1 MCFKS
6 MKTTL
11 IIGASSAIGQ
21 ATAKKLIENGER
33 VLSISRSIPDFSYDQ
48 HVEFDVLSDQPF
60 PAFEGKID
68 GLVYC
73 PGSIL
78 LKPFRGLKPEDFRA
92 GFELNVMGAIRSIQA
107 YTSNLQLSENASI
120 VLYSTVAVEIG
131 MPFHSAVSVNKGAI
145 EGLTKALAAEFA
157 SKIRVNCI
165 APSLTQTQMADKMV
179 STPEKIE
186 AMAQRHPMKR
196 IGQPEDIANMTQFL
210 LSDASSWMTGQ
221 ILHVDGG
228 MSTLKA

>member
-1 MCFKS
+1 

-11 IIGASSAIGQ
+11 IIGSSSAIGQ
-21 ATAKKLIENGER
+21 ATAKKLIANGER
-33 VLSISRSIPDFSYDQ
+33 VLSISRSTPAFDFDQ
-48 HVEFDVLSDQPF
+48 HEEFDVLSEQPF
-60 PAFEGKID
+60 PTFEGKID

-73 PGSIL
+73 PGSIV
-78 LKPFRGLKPEDFRA
+78 LKPFRGLKSEDFRA

-107 YTSNLQLSENASI
+107 YTANLQLSDQAAI

-131 MPFHSAVSVNKGAI
+131 MPFHAAVSVNKGAI

-165 APSLTQTQMADKMV
+165 APSLTQTPMADKLV
-179 STPEKIE
+179 STAEKIE

-196 IGQPEDIANMTQFL
+196 IGQPEDIANATQFL

-221 ILHVDGG
+221 IMHVDGG

>member
-1 MCFKS
+1 

-11 IIGASSAIGQ
+11 IIGSSSAIGQ
-21 ATAKKLIENGER
+21 ATARKLIANGER
-33 VLSISRSIPDFSYDQ
+33 VLSISRSTPAFDFDQ
-48 HVEFDVLSDQPF
+48 HEEFDVLSEQPF
-60 PAFEGKID
+60 PTFEGKID

-78 LKPFRGLKPEDFRA
+78 LKPFRGLKSEDFRA

-107 YTSNLQLSENASI
+107 YTANLQLSDQAAI

-131 MPFHSAVSVNKGAI
+131 MPFHAAVSVNKGAI
-145 EGLTKALAAEFA
+145 EGLTKALAAEFT

-165 APSLTQTQMADKMV
+165 APSLTQTPMADKLV
-179 STPEKIE
+179 STAEKIE

-196 IGQPEDIANMTQFL
+196 IGQPEDIANATQFL

-221 ILHVDGG
+221 IMHVDGG

>member
-1 MCFKS
+1 

-11 IIGASSAIGQ
+11 IIGSSSAIGQ
-21 ATAKKLIENGER
+21 ATARKLIANGER
-33 VLSISRSIPDFSYDQ
+33 VLSISRSTPAFDFDQ
-48 HVEFDVLSDQPF
+48 HEEFDVLSEQPF
-60 PAFEGKID
+60 PTFEGKID

-78 LKPFRGLKPEDFRA
+78 LKPFRGLKSEDFRA

-107 YTSNLQLSENASI
+107 YTANLQLSDQAAI

-131 MPFHSAVSVNKGAI
+131 MPFHAAVSVNKGAI

-165 APSLTQTQMADKMV
+165 APSLTQTPMADKLV
-179 STPEKIE
+179 STAEKID

-196 IGQPEDIANMTQFL
+196 IGQPEDIANATQFL

-221 ILHVDGG
+221 IMHVDGG

>member
-1 MCFKS
+1 

-33 VLSISRSIPDFSYDQ
+33 VLSISRSTPDFSYDQ

-60 PAFEGKID
+60 PAFEGKIE

-78 LKPFRGLKPEDFRA
+78 LKPFRGLKPEDFRT

-131 MPFHSAVSVNKGAI
+131 MPFHSAVSVSKGAI

-165 APSLTQTQMADKMV
+165 APSLTQTPMADKMV

-210 LSDASSWMTGQ
+210 LSEASSWMTGQ

>member
-1 MCFKS
+1 M
-6 MKTTL
+6 
-11 IIGASSAIGQ
+11 IA
-21 ATAKKLIENGER
+21 NGER
-33 VLSISRSIPDFSYDQ
+33 VLSISRSTPAFDFDQ
-48 HVEFDVLSDQPF
+48 HEEFDVLSEQPF
-60 PAFEGKID
+60 PTFEGKID

-107 YTSNLQLSENASI
+107 YTPNLQLSENASI
-120 VLYSTVAVEIG
+120 VLYSSVAVEVG
-131 MPFHSAVSVNKGAI
+131 MPFHALVSASKGAI

-165 APSLTQTQMADKMV
+165 APSLTQTPMADRLV
-179 STPEKIE
+179 STAEKIE

-196 IGQPEDIANMTQFL
+196 IGQPEDIANATQFL

-221 ILHVDGG
+221 IMHVDGG

>member
-1 MCFKS
+1 

-11 IIGASSAIGQ
+11 IIGSSSAIGQ
-21 ATAKKLIENGER
+21 ATAKKLIANGER
-33 VLSISRSIPDFSYDQ
+33 VLSISRSTPAFDFDQ
-48 HVEFDVLSDQPF
+48 HEEFDVLSEQPF
-60 PAFEGKID
+60 PTFEGKID

-78 LKPFRGLKPEDFRA
+78 LKPFRGLKSEDFRA

-107 YTSNLQLSENASI
+107 YTPNLQLSENASI
-120 VLYSTVAVEIG
+120 VLYSSVAVEVG
-131 MPFHSAVSVNKGAI
+131 MPFHALVSASKGAI

-165 APSLTQTQMADKMV
+165 APSLTQTPMADRLV
-179 STPEKIE
+179 STAEKIE

-196 IGQPEDIANMTQFL
+196 IGQPEDIANATQFF

-221 ILHVDGG
+221 IMHVDGG

>member
-1 MCFKS
+1 

-11 IIGASSAIGQ
+11 IIGSSSAIGQ
-21 ATAKKLIENGER
+21 ATAKKLIVNGER
-33 VLSISRSIPDFSYDQ
+33 VLSISRSTPAFDFDQ
-48 HVEFDVLSDQPF
+48 HEEFDVLSEQPF
-60 PAFEGKID
+60 PTFEGKID

-78 LKPFRGLKPEDFRA
+78 LKPFRGLKSEDFRA

-107 YTSNLQLSENASI
+107 YTPNLQLSENASI
-120 VLYSTVAVEIG
+120 VLYSSVAVEVG
-131 MPFHSAVSVNKGAI
+131 MPFHALVSASKGAI

-165 APSLTQTQMADKMV
+165 APSLTQTPMADRLV
-179 STPEKIE
+179 STAEKIE

-196 IGQPEDIANMTQFL
+196 IGQPEDIANATQFL

-221 ILHVDGG
+221 IMHVDGG

>member
-1 MCFKS
+1 

-11 IIGASSAIGQ
+11 IIGSSSAIGQ
-21 ATAKKLIENGER
+21 ATARKLIANGER
-33 VLSISRSIPDFSYDQ
+33 VLSISRSTPAFDFDQ
-48 HVEFDVLSDQPF
+48 HEEFDVLSEQPF
-60 PAFEGKID
+60 PTFEGKID

-78 LKPFRGLKPEDFRA
+78 LKPFRGLKSEDFRA

-107 YTSNLQLSENASI
+107 YTANLQLSDQAAI

-131 MPFHSAVSVNKGAI
+131 MPFHAAVSVNKGAI

-165 APSLTQTQMADKMV
+165 APSLTQTPMADKLV
-179 STPEKIE
+179 STAEKIE

-196 IGQPEDIANMTQFL
+196 IGQPEDIANATQFL

-221 ILHVDGG
+221 IMHVDGG